1 MGNEYYLKYS
11 RNKENSNSVVIGL
24 DELGNEFEITK
35 NYSCISPFR
44 VNQELKCLPNLS
56 NGTQRFYICEYF
68 FIDLKTFFKQKE
80 IDFISKDYSIDYEL
94 FYQFKKQ
101 YKEENNLWIL
111 SLSTYII
118 KAIPNFLYRNLYE
131 DAIFSIEISKKL
143 QKFIEYAIKAGGLG
157 PYRIFEKGHLKKQ
170 RTIEYYE
177 NLSSFFK
184 KGYTI
189 SELKSPKIL
198 VENFEIFKTVL
209 ITSEFELISKEDII
223 EILSK
228 IRESPDQIIYI
239 NHLKFIKD
247 FCIKK
252 YKNELSA
259 IFKSLYV
266 ESDDKLNYVNKI
278 FTQNDIRLIELISSI
293 DESYGSFNT
302 KKIIQILKSE
312 NLETIKKELSL
323 LSRIYFENKVF
334 NNKKVSDDLYLINDL
349 YNYNNHYITY
359 YEDKIIIIA
368 NYDENIIKNSFYIN
382 VREEFKYE
390 NFIIGY
396 VYENDKKIIDNELK
410 VYNLKYDFDSMYF
423 SFYTLE
429 SLMYLSKNI
438 DERNRIVNIAN
449 YIGRIIRSPKTYL
462 LSTINSLFYHMMKIE
477 YFETYEVFEK
487 LIKIKR

>member
-1 MGNEYYLKYS
+1 MNFNNDEIYEFKFLRKINDILDLGVYEGKEFAYKSCLTTDSIKENDKVYIIFKKIDRSGNPLLFQLPKKYIMGNEYYLKYS

-170 RTIEYYE
+170 RTIEYYK

-198 VENFEIFKTVL
+198 VENFEIFKT
-209 ITSEFELISKEDII
+209 
-223 EILSK
+223 
-228 IRESPDQIIYI
+228 
-239 NHLKFIKD
+239 
-247 FCIKK
+247 
-252 YKNELSA
+252 
-259 IFKSLYV
+259 
-266 ESDDKLNYVNKI
+266 
-278 FTQNDIRLIELISSI
+278 
-293 DESYGSFNT
+293 
-302 KKIIQILKSE
+302 
-312 NLETIKKELSL
+312 
-323 LSRIYFENKVF
+323 
-334 NNKKVSDDLYLINDL
+334 
-349 YNYNNHYITY
+349 
-359 YEDKIIIIA
+359 
-368 NYDENIIKNSFYIN
+368 
-382 VREEFKYE
+382 
-390 NFIIGY
+390 
-396 VYENDKKIIDNELK
+396 
-410 VYNLKYDFDSMYF
+410 
-423 SFYTLE
+423 
-429 SLMYLSKNI
+429 
-438 DERNRIVNIAN
+438 
-449 YIGRIIRSPKTYL
+449 
-462 LSTINSLFYHMMKIE
+462 
-477 YFETYEVFEK
+477 
-487 LIKIKR
+487 